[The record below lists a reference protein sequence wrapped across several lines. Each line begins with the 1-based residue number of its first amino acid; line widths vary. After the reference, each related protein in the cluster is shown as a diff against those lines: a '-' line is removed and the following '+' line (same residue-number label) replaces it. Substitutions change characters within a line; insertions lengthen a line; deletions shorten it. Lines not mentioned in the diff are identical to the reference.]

1 MFDLT
6 GLILKPGKCGCE
18 GCVFDD
24 EADCPGW
31 STKMDDKEKFK
42 ACTEN
47 GTHMIYVKGDNDGA
61 RV

>member
-6 GLILKPGKCGCE
+6 GLRLVPGKCGCE
-18 GCVFDD
+18 GCVFED
-24 EADCPGW
+24 EKDCPGYGGL
-31 STKMDDKEKFK
+31 DDKNKFK

-47 GTHMIYVKGDNDGA
+47 DTQMIFVKGEDNGA